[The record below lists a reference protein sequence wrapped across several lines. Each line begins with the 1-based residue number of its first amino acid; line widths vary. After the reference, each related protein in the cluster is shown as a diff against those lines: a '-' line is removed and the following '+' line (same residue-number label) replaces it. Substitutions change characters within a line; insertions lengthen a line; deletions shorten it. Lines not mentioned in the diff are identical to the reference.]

1 MKQKREKG
9 GCAMKLY
16 FTDNIASIG
25 VCETHTCISMN
36 IGGKIVSVSIQNN
49 DLKIHELSGDFRE
62 GDTLA
67 DWLARNGK
75 EL

>member
-1 MKQKREKG
+1 MRQKRENG
-9 GCAMKLY
+9 GGAMKLY
-16 FTDNIASIG
+16 FTDYTASIG

-36 IGGKIVSVSIQNN
+36 IGGKIVSISIPNN
-49 DLKIHELSGDFRE
+49 DLKIHELSEDFRM

-75 EL
+75 EV